1 MEEKVYEL
9 LKSQVQPEEILE
21 EIALMFY
28 SAVTAHQFLHPKV
41 MKKLLSCRSFEDS
54 IRMFDQEEPDEEM
67 MIFGEIVDLIE
78 QELDEKFDEAED
90 SVKEQLV
97 HGPMAQMILEDFRKR
112 NVLIVQKVLHPDQ
125 IEQMY
130 VGAFRKYDRLKEQ
143 LEKRILALSP
153 AKAYYQGEQIWQK
166 QRKIQNIL
174 MDDAELVQE
183 FQKDFDQ
190 KDLEDLL
197 AFKYYQAVQFGRH
210 YKAEGM
216 DEEEDETG
224 LEEIDEDM
232 DELEFLQSQKEP
244 EVLVPDGDLRD
255 QEYEYA
261 CELLDEYTGRR
272 IFPVEGDADMAYWSL
287 YEDEFSD
294 LIDTKLLQSL
304 DTTLAR
310 LAEEEPE
317 KLKNLADQY
326 EIGGDDLKNG
336 EEYAVRTNE
345 FAYYFSGLFDSILFN
360 FGEEKAAEVFRR
372 GRELAQKASE
382 T

>member
-1 MEEKVYEL
+1 MEEKVYDL

-54 IRMFDQEEPDEEM
+54 VRMFDQEEPDEDL
-67 MIFGEIVDLIE
+67 MIFGEILDLIE

-90 SVKEQLV
+90 FVKEQLV
-97 HGPMAQMILEDFRKR
+97 HGPMAQTILEDFRKK
-112 NVLIVQKVLHPDQ
+112 NVLMVQKVLHPDQ

-153 AKAYYQGEQIWQK
+153 AKAYFQGEQIWQK
-166 QRKIQNIL
+166 QRRIQNIL

-224 LEEIDEDM
+224 LEEVDEDM
-232 DELEFLQSQKEP
+232 DELDFLQSQREP
-244 EVLVPDGDLRD
+244 EMLVPDGDLRD

-261 CELLDEYTGRR
+261 CELLEEYTGRR
-272 IFPVEGDADMAYWSL
+272 IFPVEGDGDMAYWSI

-310 LAEEEPE
+310 LAEDAPE

-326 EIGGDDLKNG
+326 EIGQDDLKNG
-336 EEYAVRTNE
+336 AEYAVRTNE
-345 FAYYFSGLFDSILFN
+345 FAYYYSGLFDSILFN

-372 GRELAQKASE
+372 GRELAQKASGA
-382 T
+382 

>member
-1 MEEKVYEL
+1 MFPDIFQKSHSLQEQPCQSSTL
-9 LKSQVQPEEILE
+9 LLNVDKLKAELE
-21 EIALMFY
+21 ELTKQKNELTSTY
-28 SAVTAHQFLHPKV
+28 KNCEKEVRDLKR
-41 MKKLLSCRSFEDS
+41 K
-54 IRMFDQEEPDEEM
+54 QENLNQYLGRTTPPD
-67 MIFGEIVDLIE
+67 V
-78 QELDEKFDEAED
+78 
-90 SVKEQLV
+90 
-97 HGPMAQMILEDFRKR
+97 AQ
-112 NVLIVQKVLHPDQ
+112 
-125 IEQMY
+125 
-130 VGAFRKYDRLKEQ
+130 EQ

-166 QRKIQNIL
+166 QRRIQNIL

-224 LEEIDEDM
+224 LEEVDEDM
-232 DELEFLQSQKEP
+232 DELDFLQSQREP
-244 EVLVPDGDLRD
+244 EMLVPDGDLRD

-261 CELLDEYTGRR
+261 CELLEEYTGRR
-272 IFPVEGDADMAYWSL
+272 IFPVEGDGDMAYWSI

-310 LAEEEPE
+310 LAEDAPE
-317 KLKNLADQY
+317 KLKNLADPY
-326 EIGGDDLKNG
+326 EIGQDDLKNG
-336 EEYAVRTNE
+336 AEYAVRTNE
-345 FAYYFSGLFDSILFN
+345 FAYYYSGLFDSILFN

-372 GRELAQKASE
+372 GRELAQKASGA
-382 T
+382 

>member
-1 MEEKVYEL
+1 MEEKVYDL

-54 IRMFDQEEPDEEM
+54 VRMFDQEEPDEDL
-67 MIFGEIVDLIE
+67 MIFGEILDLIE

-97 HGPMAQMILEDFRKR
+97 HGPMAQTILEDFRKK
-112 NVLIVQKVLHPDQ
+112 NVLMVQKVLHPDQ

-166 QRKIQNIL
+166 QRRIQNIL

-216 DEEEDETG
+216 DEEENETG

-232 DELEFLQSQKEP
+232 DELEFLQSQREP
-244 EVLVPDGDLRD
+244 EMLVPDGDLRD

-261 CELLDEYTGRR
+261 CELLEEYTGRR
-272 IFPVEGDADMAYWSL
+272 IFPVEGDGDMAYWSI

-310 LAEEEPE
+310 LAEEAPE

-326 EIGGDDLKNG
+326 EIGQDDLKNG
-336 EEYAVRTNE
+336 AEYAVRTNE
-345 FAYYFSGLFDSILFN
+345 FAYYYSGLFDSILFN

-372 GRELAQKASE
+372 GRELAQKASGA
-382 T
+382 